1 MNGVKHGIN
10 MRLQRFNTVAQA
22 LFFGLWV
29 LGHKVCD
36 NDAWF
41 MQPYVALGS
50 TLLGGCATEHNRLL
64 VQRLKPRFFAHKGT
78 QFCHFR
84 NDHGDNF

>member
-1 MNGVKHGIN
+1 

-22 LFFGLWV
+22 LLFGLWV
-29 LGHKVCD
+29 LGHEVCD

-50 TLLGGCATEHNRLL
+50 TFLGSCATEHNRFGAA
-64 VQRLKPRFFAHKGT
+64 P
-78 QFCHFR
+78 
-84 NDHGDNF
+84 